1 MYCFKKKALEINVD
15 SSQSPGLACDVL
27 IFFIFFR
34 LLCFSVF
41 SVFHIVTLRFS
52 KKFQIIT
59 SNYMSIIIVWKMR
72 KQSTAEQRKKMKSK
86 RREVSKLSLSI
97 FSPGQFININLF
109 FLFFVLIY
117 IFSPLFPRI
126 KRLTWCFF
134 SLLLRHLAFRNL

>member
-1 MYCFKKKALEINVD
+1 
-15 SSQSPGLACDVL
+15 
-27 IFFIFFR
+27 
-34 LLCFSVF
+34 
-41 SVFHIVTLRFS
+41 
-52 KKFQIIT
+52 
-59 SNYMSIIIVWKMR
+59 MSIIIVWKMR

-126 KRLTWCFF
+126 KRLTRCFF
-134 SLLLRHLAFRNL
+134 PCFFGTWHFEICSAQLEIGTI

>member
-27 IFFIFFR
+27 IFSSFFR

-41 SVFHIVTLRFS
+41 SVSYRY
-52 KKFQIIT
+52 T
-59 SNYMSIIIVWKMR
+59 SIFKEIPNYN
-72 KQSTAEQRKKMKSK
+72 EQLHEYYYCLENEKAINRRTTKKMKSK

-126 KRLTWCFF
+126 KRLT
-134 SLLLRHLAFRNL
+134 